1 VQGDRDFR
9 TLSEYILSFVITY
22 LYIENKFGKMNE
34 KTKTHISGEF
44 DDEVIFVVLELVF
57 RKQVQFKMFI

>member
-1 VQGDRDFR
+1 MQGDRDFR

-34 KTKTHISGEF
+34 KNKKHISGEF
-44 DDEVIFVVLELVF
+44 DEEGVFVVLELVF
-57 RKQVQFKMFI
+57 RKQV